1 MSIGNG
7 LYMELYD
14 LYKKEVISVSSVT
27 TLIGE
32 IDVMDSYIQTGINYF
47 ENNKHYLIYGY
58 ETQNLFFYLKKLYF
72 ETTNLSDVSII
83 TSQSI
88 SQARGYIASCF
99 MTKNKYISCI
109 ILKEES
115 SYVIIKVYV
124 YNTDLILQYDSYL
137 GSYYVTGSC
146 FFLYCTYPF
155 FIKCIHLKDDIGV
168 YAFYVSFDNKNPYIL
183 FRKNEYNRLSNYI
196 SPDIIL
202 NKKEMNVKHVYNDL
216 IKIND
221 NKICFISTTNDL
233 TELIIVLLSIY
244 NRDNIAIRYY
254 IINIYSLYIFK
265 FNQNLRANLYNNFIS
280 FAFSFLHDN
289 GRYTGLMIFSYP
301 NGQDHEENLIE
312 TMLIK
317 NEKIENIL
325 INLNDKIVIDNN
337 IFGLVYHN
345 ITINDLIGCNLI
357 NLSSQ
362 KNNMAITNNYLI
374 EENEIILAEFEL
386 LNKISQVF
394 GVPQFLS
401 KM

>member
-1 MSIGNG
+1 MSDGNYEYKNSFKLMKILLFFIYFFEVNSSCKITVPESVTSQKLNNLICIGTINFKYPNFATFSNGSLIIETSEGIGSERVFYGITKEGKPLFANNQYVIKFNTSEKNTRQDSENFIININDEEYLMSIGNG

-32 IDVMDSYIQTGINYF
+32 IDVLDSYIQTGINYF

-233 TELIIVLLSIY
+233 TE
-244 NRDNIAIRYY
+244 
-254 IINIYSLYIFK
+254 
-265 FNQNLRANLYNNFIS
+265 
-280 FAFSFLHDN
+280 
-289 GRYTGLMIFSYP
+289 
-301 NGQDHEENLIE
+301 
-312 TMLIK
+312 
-317 NEKIENIL
+317 
-325 INLNDKIVIDNN
+325 
-337 IFGLVYHN
+337 
-345 ITINDLIGCNLI
+345 
-357 NLSSQ
+357 
-362 KNNMAITNNYLI
+362 
-374 EENEIILAEFEL
+374 
-386 LNKISQVF
+386 
-394 GVPQFLS
+394 
-401 KM
+401 